1 MGAEKHRGMVV
12 ASFVGDSLALG
23 AHWIYDIHEIKQRF
37 GRIETLLKPTR
48 ESYHPT
54 KEEGEFTHYGD
65 QTLVLLESV
74 AERRGFD
81 LDHFAGRWRHLFEGY
96 QGYFDHATKGTLA
109 NFAAGKGPQQS
120 GSPSSDL
127 GGASRIAPIVYSHW
141 EDADA
146 LLAAAQAQTRMTH
159 SNEAVVQAAE
169 FFARVTLQVLGGKS
183 PTEALESVTSEMFP
197 NGGPVAEAVH
207 RGLES
212 VQMETEQ
219 AILKFGQ
226 SCDQRGGLPSVVH
239 LLARYEGDLKEA
251 LVENVMA
258 GGDSAARGLLVG
270 MVLGAHLGME
280 SIPPDW
286 LTALKKRDHILKLLE
301 EIKC

>member
-1 MGAEKHRGMVV
+1 MVEKRRGMVV

-23 AHWIYDIHEIKQRF
+23 AHWIYDILEIKHRF
-37 GRIETLLKPTR
+37 GRVEALLKPTR
-48 ESYHPT
+48 DSYHPT

-74 AERRGFD
+74 AERGGFD
-81 LDHFAGRWRHLFEGY
+81 LDHFAGRWRYLFEGY
-96 QGYFDHATKGTLA
+96 QGYFDRATKGTLA
-109 NFAAGKGPQQS
+109 NFAAGKGPRQS

-127 GGASRIAPIVYSHW
+127 AGASRIVPIVYAHW
-141 EDADA
+141 EDTDA
-146 LLAAAQAQTRMTH
+146 LVAAARAQTRMTH
-159 SNEAVVQAAE
+159 NNEAVVQAAE
-169 FFARVTLQVLGGKS
+169 LFARVTLLVLGGQS
-183 PTEALESVTSEMFP
+183 PTQAMGSVSSEMFP
-197 NGGPVAEAVH
+197 GGGPMAEAVR

-212 VQMETEQ
+212 AGMQTDQ

-239 LLARYEGDLKEA
+239 LLARYEDDLREA

-280 SIPPDW
+280 SIPSDW
-286 LTALKKRDHILKLLE
+286 MAALKRREHILKLLGR
-301 EIKC
+301 INR